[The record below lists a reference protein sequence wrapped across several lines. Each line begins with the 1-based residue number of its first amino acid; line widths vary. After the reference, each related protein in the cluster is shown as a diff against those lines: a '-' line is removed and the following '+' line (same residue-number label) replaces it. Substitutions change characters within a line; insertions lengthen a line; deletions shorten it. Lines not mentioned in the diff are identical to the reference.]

1 MSRRLYSLFRGFVL
15 AFLEQLFHRGDGFR
29 MFGIVCDVF
38 VFLRVFRSISK
49 FPQKS

>member
-1 MSRRLYSLFRGFVL
+1 LLFLRLLH
-15 AFLEQLFHRGDGFR
+15 AFFEQFFHHGDGFR
-29 MFGIVCDVF
+29 MFGIVCVVF